1 MKFDKNGIPA
11 IVAKYLDRMGDDRRY
26 EIQDADNDEAT
37 IYLYDVIGDYWGD
50 GVSAKQFA
58 SDLSE
63 ITAGTIHLR
72 INSPGGDVFDARA
85 MQTALRQH
93 PARVVAHIDGLAA
106 SAATYVMLG
115 ADDIEAVEGAMFMI
129 HNAWALVIG
138 NKNDMRKMAET
149 LDRIDEGIAADY
161 VAKTGV
167 STERVREWMDAET
180 DFTAAEALENG
191 FIDRIY
197 APEKATKRDAEKALR
212 DAGFSASQAK
222 RILSDG
228 FTAADTRDAGSDLTP
243 EQEAHA
249 HAAPDAAGHAAAM
262 DALRRNI
269 ERMKNEG

>member
-1 MKFDKNGIPA
+1 
-11 IVAKYLDRMGDDRRY
+11 MGDDRRY
-26 EIQDADNDEAT
+26 EVQDSDNDEAT

-58 SDLSE
+58 ADLSE

-269 ERMKNEG
+269 ELMKNEG

>member
-1 MKFDKNGIPA
+1 MKFDKNGMPT

-26 EIQDADNDEAT
+26 EVQDADNDEAT

-58 SDLSE
+58 ADLSE

-93 PARVVAHIDGLAA
+93 PAHVVAHIDGLAA

-115 ADDIEAVEGAMFMI
+115 ADEVEAVEGAMFMI

-167 STERVREWMDAET
+167 STERVRMWMDAET

-197 APEKATKRDAEKALR
+197 TPEKATKRDAEKALR

-228 FTAADTRDAGSDLTP
+228 FTAADTRDAESDRTP
-243 EQEAHA
+243 EQETHS
-249 HAAPDAAGHAAAM
+249 HTAPDAAGHAAAM